1 MLDIKILNDAI
12 TAAGIT
18 LDVAVSENLDA
29 TFAELGLDSLD
40 MFNLFLELETLTGI
54 SIPDEQVDN
63 IKHFN
68 DILQAYSQ

>member
-12 TAAGIT
+12 LAAGIT

-40 MFNLFLELETLTGI
+40 MFNLFL
-54 SIPDEQVDN
+54 
-63 IKHFN
+63 
-68 DILQAYSQ
+68 